1 MTVRVTLKL
10 VNCCVIFQGK
20 MYNLNIWPHVAYHLW
35 SQTLQIPG
43 SEQRQKVLWAEKIK
57 IHEVLMRPEAK
68 YRVGF

>member
-1 MTVRVTLKL
+1 
-10 VNCCVIFQGK
+10 